1 MYRYD
6 DITGSPAMLQKVLLA
21 LLAAMAV
28 LFGVLTLVFRFM
40 PGVEWCDSLLRIS
53 REGNATLYT
62 GTAYGKDVSIRVYP
76 DGDDTLAEFT
86 IAGRDPQVGRITW
99 PEGRIST
106 TFSGS
111 VPRFEVYLND
121 RLLFSGGCNENAGI
135 FPGFFREDGSIDTA
149 LSQGLDGYHAPDV
162 EYFSPLA
169 SDIAA
174 FALGPEP
181 SYRGSW
187 GVYFMALLL
196 SAATAVNIA
205 FPLALFR
212 FRYHFSVQNPEP
224 TDLYFSIEKG
234 CWILL
239 TALALVMYIWGITI
253 IS

>member
-21 LLAAMAV
+21 LLAAMAII
-28 LFGVLTLVFRFM
+28 FGVLTLVFRFM

-86 IAGRDPQVGRITW
+86 IAGRDPQIGRITW
-99 PEGRIST
+99 PEGMIST
-106 TFSGS
+106 AFGGS

-121 RLLFSGGCNENAGI
+121 RLLFSGGCNEKAGI
-135 FPGFFREDGSIDTA
+135 FPAFFREDGSVDTA
-149 LSQGLDGYHAPDV
+149 LSQGLEGYHAPDV

-181 SYRGSW
+181 AYRGSW
-187 GVYFMALLL
+187 SDYFVALLF
-196 SAATAVNIA
+196 SAITAVSAA

-212 FRYHFSVQNPEP
+212 FRYRFSVRDPEP
-224 TDLYFSIEKG
+224 TEFYFFVETG

-239 TALALVMYIWGITI
+239 TALALAIYILGITT

>member
-1 MYRYD
+1 MYD
-6 DITGSPAMLQKVLLA
+6 DITGNPARLQKVLLG

-28 LFGVLTLVFRFM
+28 IFGVLTLVFRFM
-40 PGVEWCDSLLRIS
+40 PGVEWCGSLLRIS
-53 REGNATLYT
+53 HEGNATLYT
-62 GTAYGKDVSIRVYP
+62 GAAYGKDVSIRVYP

-86 IAGRDPQVGRITW
+86 IAGRAPQVGRITW
-99 PEGRIST
+99 PEGTIST

-111 VPRFEVYLND
+111 VPRLEVYLND
-121 RLLFSGGCNENAGI
+121 RLLFSGGCNESAWI

-149 LSQGLDGYHAPDV
+149 LSQGLDGYHSPDV

-181 SYRGSW
+181 AYRGSW
-187 GVYFMALLL
+187 GVYFLALLF
-196 SAATAVNIA
+196 SAITAVSVA

-212 FRYHFSVQNPEP
+212 FRYRFSVRDPEP
-224 TDLYFSIEKG
+224 TEFYFSVEAG

-239 TALALVMYIWGITI
+239 TALALAIYILGITT